1 MLMTPMSKYQT
12 LLNHFI
18 NIIRNHAVYHFLSNE
33 IETNN
38 SISFLDVKVTRQAN
52 GSLHTN
58 IHKKPTHTNRYLQ
71 YNSHHPLQ
79 HKLSVPKTLYDR
91 NDKLITNKHDKKKEN
106 KQIYHTLKLNGFP
119 KKLAER
125 HTHTRTKEL

>member
-1 MLMTPMSKYQT
+1 MRSDTIELFHQ
-12 LLNHFI
+12 HI
-18 NIIRNHAVYHFLSNE
+18 NAITQSITFTKE

-125 HTHTRTKEL
+125 HTHTHVSNNFKKAPQQ